1 MKLKDLKAA
10 GAFVEA
16 APVKKTIQWDRGQL
30 DAEEKPVIDE
40 FTVLVKRQSF
50 GVIEKLYAPAEGE
63 DEVAVA
69 KRSRNAKLISECVL
83 LGEQGDEQIPY
94 EDALNLEPNLAFALL
109 NAVHEVNGIGKGA
122 AKN

>member
-1 MKLKDLKAA
+1 MKLNDLKAA

-16 APVKKTIQWDRGQL
+16 APVKKFVTWAHL
-30 DAEEKPVIDE
+30 DEKGKPITDK

-50 GVIEKLYAPAEGE
+50 EVIEKLYAPAEGE
-63 DEVAVA
+63 DEASLA

-94 EDALNLEPNLAFALL
+94 EDALRLEPNLAFALL
-109 NAVHEVNGIGKGA
+109 NAVHEVNGIGKAA

>member
-1 MKLKDLKAA
+1 MNLNDLKAA

-16 APVKKTIQWDRGQL
+16 APVKKTIQWNRGQL
-30 DAEEKPVIDE
+30 DAKNKPMIDE

-50 GVIEKLYAPAEGE
+50 AVVEQLYTPAAGE
-63 DEVAVA
+63 DEAALA

-83 LGEQGDEQIPY
+83 LGEKGDEQIPY

-109 NAVHEVNGIGKGA
+109 KVVHEVNGLGKA
-122 AKN
+122 EAKN

>member
-1 MKLKDLKAA
+1 MKLKELKAA

-16 APVKKTIQWDRGQL
+16 APVKKPIKWPHL
-30 DAEEKPVIDE
+30 DENGDPVTDE

-50 GVIEKLYAPAEGE
+50 AVIEKLYAPGEGE
-63 DEVAVA
+63 DEAAVA

-83 LGEQGDEQIPY
+83 LGEKGDEQIPY

-109 NAVHEVNGIGKGA
+109 NAVHEVNGLGKAA

>member
-16 APVKKTIQWDRGQL
+16 APVKKSVTWVHL
-30 DAEEKPVIDE
+30 DENGDPITDE

-50 GVIEKLYAPAEGE
+50 AVVEQLYSPAEGE
-63 DEVAVA
+63 DEAALA

-83 LGEQGDEQIPY
+83 LGEKGDEQIPY

-109 NAVHEVNGIGKGA
+109 KVVHEVNGLGKA
-122 AKN
+122 EAKN

>member
-1 MKLKDLKAA
+1 MNLNDLKAA

-16 APVKKTIQWDRGQL
+16 APVKKTIQWNRGQL
-30 DAEEKPVIDE
+30 DAKNKPMIDE

-50 GVIEKLYAPAEGE
+50 AVVEQLYAPAAGE
-63 DEVAVA
+63 DEATLA

-83 LGEQGDEQIPY
+83 LGEKGDEQIPY

-109 NAVHEVNGIGKGA
+109 KVVHEVNGLGKA
-122 AKN
+122 EAKN

>member
-1 MKLKDLKAA
+1 MKLKELKAA

-16 APVKKTIQWDRGQL
+16 APVKKPIKWPHL
-30 DAEEKPVIDE
+30 DENGDPVTDE

-50 GVIEKLYAPAEGE
+50 AVIENLYSPDAGEGE
-63 DEVAVA
+63 ADVA

-83 LGEQGDEQIPY
+83 LGEKGEEQIPY
-94 EDALNLEPNLAFALL
+94 EDARNLEPNLAFALL
-109 NAVHEVNGIGKGA
+109 NAVHEVNGLGKTA

>member
-1 MKLKDLKAA
+1 MNLNDLKAA

-16 APVKKTIQWDRGQL
+16 APVKKPVTGVHL
-30 DAEEKPVIDE
+30 DENGDPITDK

-50 GVIEKLYAPAEGE
+50 SVVEQLYTPAEGE
-63 DEVAVA
+63 DEAALA

-83 LGEQGDEQIPY
+83 LGEKGDEQIPY

-109 NAVHEVNGIGKGA
+109 KVVHEVNGLGKA
-122 AKN
+122 EAKN

>member
-1 MKLKDLKAA
+1 MNLNDLKAA

-16 APVKKTIQWDRGQL
+16 APVKKTIQWNRGQL
-30 DAEEKPVIDE
+30 DAKKKPVIDE

-50 GVIEKLYAPAEGE
+50 AVVEQLYAPAAGE
-63 DEVAVA
+63 DEAALA

-83 LGEQGDEQIPY
+83 LGETGDEQIPY

-109 NAVHEVNGIGKGA
+109 KVVHEVNGLGKA
-122 AKN
+122 EAKN

>member
-1 MKLKDLKAA
+1 MNLNDLKAA

-16 APVKKTIQWDRGQL
+16 APVKKTIQWNRGQL
-30 DAEEKPVIDE
+30 DAKNKPMIDE

-50 GVIEKLYAPAEGE
+50 AVVEQLYAPGEGE
-63 DEVAVA
+63 NEATVA

-83 LGEQGDEQIPY
+83 LGEKGEEQIPY

-109 NAVHEVNGIGKGA
+109 NAVHEVNGLGKA
-122 AKN
+122 EAKN